1 MPRYSETTYEVHWLD
16 GSNDPQYFDGA
27 NAKDMAIRTAREA
40 KANGDEVEV
49 VRFVQTWVD
58 KAAAGSLAPIDTKES
73 VVRFSHSIALPK
85 GKRRLNIDEATAALA
100 QMGYRLGNVRYDPA
114 AGGSVY
120 KVTQPNGTVVD
131 MPAAKLTDFIY
142 QKAQHMKNGTKA
154 RMSQISQML
163 DTLESQANDQPD
175 LAKKNIQKMVD
186 HVAHEGTRDEFM
198 RLVKIAERLGLRGL
212 MSRTGEKAGFVHPD
226 EIAVPR
232 GSPAFEDAKLVRKI
246 PELRDA
252 VARYKDTLAKLQSWL
267 PNLKNQDMKHEQYR
281 AIDRVKRQLSD
292 AEKSLRN
299 AEFKIRS
306 SRTGAKTKFGYELE
320 KSLYDSLHRFF
331 HHDDRG
337 IAMLKKH
344 GEQKVD
350 RAISHAAQQW
360 SDLEEV
366 GSSDM
371 WIIIRSAIRNLGENP
386 KFSRTGEKA
395 KFLRLGDN
403 ALRFT
408 KVQVMIGRVKTYLD
422 QGNLQDAI
430 ATTEELEY
438 QLQLLPRDLSVAI
451 QNENVGEN
459 EQRQAAAVVNS
470 IPTKVSLIKNASRL
484 LRSDNPKSALPLLGE
499 LSTWL
504 RSAQS
509 RLEALPHKYNHQS
522 PRSMAK
528 SRFERSDDYARIL
541 MQPVTAANC
550 GKMQRVA
557 ADAMK
562 HAKSVGDDDLFELA
576 EEIANTCRT
585 KNPNRGAK

>member
-1 MPRYSETTYEVHWLD
+1 VPRYSETTYEVHWLD

-49 VRFVQTWVD
+49 IKSVATWGD

-73 VVRFSHSIALPK
+73 VVRFSHTITLPK

-120 KVTQPNGTVVD
+120 KVTQPNGSVVD

-198 RLVKIAERLGLRGL
+198 RLVKIADRLGLRGL
-212 MSRTGEKAGFVHPD
+212 MSRAGAKKKFGRHKVDSYGPFEIWWVGEAGGSRYFEVKKGSMTTTFDDSDRAERYIAQNGGIAYLVQKYFKDFWNNGFGDFVTSHRPMDKMTKRDLQIFLKDAIEMYEDEEDPQGVQGAKKVMQFLTHFSRTGEKSVHLY
-226 EIAVPR
+226 R
-232 GSPAFEDAKLVRKI
+232 SNKGEDFDGLMRTTRQELVRIWLNTMRAKD
-246 PELRDA
+246 PSLLPKDA
-252 VARYKDTLAKLQSWL
+252 PPYTQEGKGQMIKDILAVWRGN
-267 PNLKNQDMKHEQYR
+267 PNKQM
-281 AIDRVKRQLSD
+281 
-292 AEKSLRN
+292 
-299 AEFKIRS
+299 
-306 SRTGAKTKFGYELE
+306 
-320 KSLYDSLHRFF
+320 
-331 HHDDRG
+331 
-337 IAMLKKH
+337 
-344 GEQKVD
+344 
-350 RAISHAAQQW
+350 
-360 SDLEEV
+360 
-366 GSSDM
+366 
-371 WIIIRSAIRNLGENP
+371 
-386 KFSRTGEKA
+386 SRTGEKA
-395 KFLRLGDN
+395 KFGLVEIEAVSKRMRGIRAKIN
-403 ALRFT
+403 AAEQALRDEE
-408 KVQVMIGRVKTYLD
+408 K
-422 QGNLQDAI
+422 QGNFRNGASTCDAI
-430 ATTEELEY
+430 ANLYKEM
-438 QLQLLPRDLSVAI
+438 
-451 QNENVGEN
+451 
-459 EQRQAAAVVNS
+459 
-470 IPTKVSLIKNASRL
+470 
-484 LRSDNPKSALPLLGE
+484 KSAYLAYE
-499 LSTWL
+499 AAF
-504 RSAQS
+504 RSS
-509 RLEALPHKYNHQS
+509 R
-522 PRSMAK
+522 RGAK
-528 SRFERSDDYARIL
+528 TRFEKSDDYARIL

-550 GKMQRVA
+550 GKMQKVA